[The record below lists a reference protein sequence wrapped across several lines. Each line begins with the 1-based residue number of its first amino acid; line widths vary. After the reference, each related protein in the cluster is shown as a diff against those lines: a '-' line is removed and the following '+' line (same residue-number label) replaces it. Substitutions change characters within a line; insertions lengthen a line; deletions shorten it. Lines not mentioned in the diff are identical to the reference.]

1 MSKSYKL
8 SLLQSKTNKLF
19 KENVYQINNKKKDSV
34 LDYDDIRKIHKNLQD
49 KIGDNDRVI
58 IRGLSPIGWTTLTT
72 KDGELN
78 LKNEADYFDGKV
90 KQPNKFHSFFQIQIH
105 VIKGR

>member
-8 SLLQSKTNKLF
+8 AKLRSKVNKLF
-19 KENVYQINNKKKDSV
+19 KENVYQVNNKKKDTP
-34 LDYDDIRKIHKNLQD
+34 LDYDDIRKIHRNLMD
-49 KIGDNDRVI
+49 KIGDSDKII
-58 IRGLSPIGWTTLTT
+58 IRGLSPIGWMTLTT
-72 KDGELN
+72 KDGQLN
-78 LKNEADYFDGKV
+78 LQNEADYFDGKV